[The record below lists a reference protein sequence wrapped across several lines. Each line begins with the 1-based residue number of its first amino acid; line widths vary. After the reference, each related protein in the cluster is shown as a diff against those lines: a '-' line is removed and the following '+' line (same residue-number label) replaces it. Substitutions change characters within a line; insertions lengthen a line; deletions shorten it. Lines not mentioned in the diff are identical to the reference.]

1 MTTIFKKRRN
11 DMVRGTQRKVIVVKD
26 TKSGIF
32 DEAYFI
38 VKNSA
43 DSAHLTTSDM
53 VSEAD
58 RIISNCAVSSYNN
71 EKKES
76 EKYLRPLWFFIGILC
91 CDVFLAA
98 VLALGSFYL

>member
-1 MTTIFKKRRN
+1 
-11 DMVRGTQRKVIVVKD
+11 MVRGTQRKVIVVKD

-58 RIISNCAVSSYNN
+58 RIISSCAAGGYTN

-76 EKYLRPLWFFIGILC
+76 EKYLRPLWFFVGVLC
-91 CDVFLAA
+91 CDVFLSA
-98 VLALGSFYL
+98 VLALVSFYL